1 MSNDTQQI
9 STMDKGTELFLTV
22 ARGISALIFIIIAA
36 IFIFDDVKATAT
48 TGIWVIGSIV
58 VFLFTHTKL
67 TESSNSQQTVAISNN
82 QTNNNENSIMF
93 CRTCGKELPA
103 QAVACIGCGM
113 NPKDG
118 NKHCPSCGEDTEEK
132 QVICTA
138 CGGSLLAENSA
149 GWSDGAYIGLLILS
163 FLLPIFGW
171 IYGGIKANKAPEDS
185 KQKKQ
190 AWHYIFA
197 GFGGL
202 VLNLMIM

>member
-1 MSNDTQQI
+1 MTKESQHI
-9 STMDKGTELFLTV
+9 PAMDKGIELILTA
-22 ARGISALIFIIIAA
+22 ARGISGLILIIIAA

-48 TGIWVIGSIV
+48 TGMWVIGSLV
-58 VFLFTHTKL
+58 LLFFTHSKL
-67 TESSNSQQTVAISNN
+67 SEDSTSHQKMTATNY
-82 QTNNNENSIMF
+82 QTNINENSIMF

-118 NKHCPSCGEDTEEK
+118 NKHCPSCGESTEEK
-132 QVICTA
+132 QIICTA
-138 CGGSLLAENSA
+138 CGGSLEAENSA

-171 IYGGIKANKAPEDS
+171 IFGGIKASKALPES

-190 AWHYIFA
+190 AWHYIYA